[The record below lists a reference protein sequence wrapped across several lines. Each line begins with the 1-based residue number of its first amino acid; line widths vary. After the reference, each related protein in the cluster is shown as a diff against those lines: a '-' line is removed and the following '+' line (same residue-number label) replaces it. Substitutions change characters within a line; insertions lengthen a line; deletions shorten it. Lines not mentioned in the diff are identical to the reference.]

1 MRLLAAFLAIL
12 STLAHT
18 PQASRIRW
26 QWLRGPLYA
35 PAQSV
40 IAHQGRLLITT
51 PFVAWVSADEGRTWQ
66 RPSPPLATARQ
77 LAVADR
83 DLYRDDVTG
92 IQRSS
97 DAGGTWTTCG
107 ALPIDRRTGHEAT
120 SLRAQ
125 GQHVYV
131 SVQRTGVF
139 GSADRCRTWKKLALP
154 APSDATPLV
163 SFARGDRVIVRG
175 ATGSFLSN
183 DAGGTWASIEA
194 AAPDALTFEPYCDSM
209 LLAGTG
215 RGLRVSRDQGRT
227 WMSAGLD
234 GRWVP
239 AVTSPTCGTIYAA
252 VKDEQRWTYSV
263 MRSLDDGKSWSP
275 HHAGLPPHPVYTLT
289 SADKE
294 NVYAAGAGGVYRSSR
309 GGGWEQ
315 VGPPDRAVVAVAA
328 APWNAVLAAA
338 DDALYSMAQ
347 DRSGWRMLLLGH
359 EAHLTEDRPMV
370 SATAL
375 AVTTGGD
382 IFAGGR
388 YGILRSTDRGETWR
402 RSGLPQTVTAVAAT
416 ADRTLLAGT
425 RTGVF
430 QSADG
435 GETWVHR
442 PLLTAQPEVLALSVA
457 ADGAIFAATRGG
469 EIFRSTTGGERWV
482 PVGAVPGAVHALLA
496 TRSGAVFAGN
506 DFGVFQWR
514 PQDNVWLPLA
524 PAEPRSALL
533 KIRALVQHPGGAVIA
548 ASDGQGIFV
557 SGDEGRSWS
566 RANDGLSVAGVL
578 SLAVGPDGR
587 LYAGT
592 AEGAFEGSM

>member
-1 MRLLAAFLAIL
+1 
-12 STLAHT
+12 
-18 PQASRIRW
+18 
-26 QWLRGPLYA
+26 
-35 PAQSV
+35 
-40 IAHQGRLLITT
+40 
-51 PFVAWVSADEGRTWQ
+51 
-66 RPSPPLATARQ
+66 
-77 LAVADR
+77 
-83 DLYRDDVTG
+83 
-92 IQRSS
+92 
-97 DAGGTWTTCG
+97 
-107 ALPIDRRTGHEAT
+107 
-120 SLRAQ
+120 
-125 GQHVYV
+125 
-131 SVQRTGVF
+131 
-139 GSADRCRTWKKLALP
+139 
-154 APSDATPLV
+154 
-163 SFARGDRVIVRG
+163 
-175 ATGSFLSN
+175 
-183 DAGGTWASIEA
+183 
-194 AAPDALTFEPYCDSM
+194 
-209 LLAGTG
+209 
-215 RGLRVSRDQGRT
+215 
-227 WMSAGLD
+227 
-234 GRWVP
+234 
-239 AVTSPTCGTIYAA
+239 
-252 VKDEQRWTYSV
+252 
-263 MRSLDDGKSWSP
+263 
-275 HHAGLPPHPVYTLT
+275 
-289 SADKE
+289 
-294 NVYAAGAGGVYRSSR
+294 
-309 GGGWEQ
+309 
-315 VGPPDRAVVAVAA
+315 
-328 APWNAVLAAA
+328 
-338 DDALYSMAQ
+338 
-347 DRSGWRMLLLGH
+347 
-359 EAHLTEDRPMV
+359 MV